1 MLAFN
6 KTDWVSTGW
15 NFHLEGF
22 TIFIRY
28 LFARVY
34 MTSIWG
40 YIKSTE
46 HDEFLDEA
54 NSILL
59 NDVTR
64 GIPVVNLV
72 QVREK
77 KLGKPYSGEQ

>member
-1 MLAFN
+1 M
-6 KTDWVSTGW
+6 
-15 NFHLEGF
+15 
-22 TIFIRY
+22 
-28 LFARVY
+28 
-34 MTSIWG
+34 
-40 YIKSTE
+40 
-46 HDEFLDEA
+46 DEA

-77 KLGKPYSGEQ
+77 KLGKPYSGRRLVTAFLRPQWFKLFFEKNLERFTSE

>member
-1 MLAFN
+1 MVYQ
-6 KTDWVSTGW
+6 T
-15 NFHLEGF
+15 EF
-22 TIFIRY
+22 TEKNTF
-28 LFARVY
+28 F
-34 MTSIWG
+34 
-40 YIKSTE
+40 STE

-77 KLGKPYSGEQ
+77 KLGKPYSGKFLITKTSFFASWIEFLPLFSA

>member
-22 TIFIRY
+22 TIFIR
-28 LFARVY
+28 LETEHLIRALKLIF
-34 MTSIWG
+34 
-40 YIKSTE
+40 STE
-46 HDEFLDEA
+46 HEEFLDEG

-64 GIPVVNLV
+64 GIPVVNLK

-77 KLGKPYSGEQ
+77 KLGSPYSGRFR